1 LKFVEE
7 QQNTEKQLNKIKN
20 EYNQLIKEYE
30 EQKQKLEIQLGEV
43 NNNLLQVSES
53 LSESTQTAN
62 LQREKF
68 QKQIV
73 NKFEKKNHFHINL
86 FILKAL
92 LEDELT
98 NTRSDLESRTKKY
111 EMQFSALTENL
122 STVRSELKIAHEK
135 LIDFEKLKSEKT
147 DLEARLVVN
156 QDERQVLLERSITS
170 ENRNEKLLLENGQL
184 AKKNSD
190 LEFALQEI
198 AREYQSL
205 QVRIKIRFFISFI
218 KLYFRFKQIN

>member
-1 LKFVEE
+1 LKYLEE
-7 QQNTEKQLNKIKN
+7 QQRNEEKLNQIKN
-20 EYNQLIKEYE
+20 EHNQLIKEYE
-30 EQKQKLEIQLGEV
+30 EKKQNLEIQLGEV

-53 LSESTQTAN
+53 LSQSNQTAN
-62 LQREKF
+62 LEREKF
-68 QKQIV
+68 EKQIV
-73 NKFEKKNHFHINL
+73 NKFLKKNKTSIFFLI
-86 FILKAL
+86 FILKTL

-98 NTRSDLESRTKKY
+98 NIRSDLESRTKKY
-111 EMQFSALTENL
+111 EMQLSALTENL
-122 STVRSELKIAHEK
+122 STVRSELKLAHEK
-135 LIDFEKLKSEKT
+135 LIDFEVIKSDKA

-156 QDERQVLLERSITS
+156 QEERQVLLERSIIS

-205 QVRIKIRFFISFI
+205 QVK
-218 KLYFRFKQIN
+218 N